1 MLSATIAM
9 RELARLT
16 SKESRTRPVMIV
28 LLLASLGGCA
38 TQRPYQPPNV
48 PTPESWN
55 NAVTMDGGPPVVA
68 KFGSAS
74 TVSWWRSMHDPAINT
89 LIEATLLENPTLQQA
104 AERVQEAR
112 ASLSVAHAD
121 QVPQL
126 SANGSVTRGSILYP
140 NPVTHSFTIVD
151 TTKLIGTGLDWELDL
166 WSRLRETAR
175 AAKDRLD
182 ERNADAA
189 AARLSIAAQVAQLL
203 LNARA
208 CRYTVMVRNS
218 DIVSR
223 ELELKLMQER
233 LVLGNVAPVDEAN
246 AQTNLAAARTVRLSE
261 QQHCLGEIDALVA
274 LTGALA
280 HTVEELVMAPLTSH
294 ALDRPGDAPSALDI
308 DLNSVIPQVPS
319 FQPALPASILL
330 LHPNVVAAER
340 EAAATWSEIAVARA
354 QRLPQIDLN
363 AVLAGNWIR
372 ALGESLRL
380 DTWSLGA
387 SFTAPLI
394 DGGGGAAGVR
404 GAQARYREAVAGLR
418 DAVRST
424 TRNIED
430 ALAEQQSADGRV
442 ETSRQELK
450 AAVTTLRANEERW
463 RLGAISQFDLQVVRR
478 QYTAAQQ
485 DAIDAVRDRAIAWVD
500 LVTAS
505 DSTSEEPSITL
516 GGSLENSQPFIAARG
531 APQ

>member
-1 MLSATIAM
+1 MATG
-9 RELARLT
+9 EVARMTL
-16 SKESRTRPVMIV
+16 KEARTRSVMII

-38 TQRPYQPPNV
+38 TQRPYQPPDV

-55 NAVTMDGGPPVVA
+55 NAVTMDGRPPAIA
-68 KFGSAS
+68 KFSSAAA
-74 TVSWWRSMHDPAINT
+74 VSWWRSMHDPAINT
-89 LIEATLLENPTLQQA
+89 LIEATLIDNPTLQQA

-126 SANGSVTRGSILYP
+126 SANGSVERGTILYP

-151 TTKLIGTGLDWELDL
+151 TTKLIGSGLDWELDL

-175 AAKDRLD
+175 AAKERLD

-189 AARLSIAAQVAQLL
+189 AARLSIAAQVAQAL

-208 CRYTVMVRNS
+208 CRYTVLVRNS

-246 AQTNLAAARTVRLSE
+246 AQTNLAAARTAQLSE

-274 LTGALA
+274 LTGAPA
-280 HTVEELVMAPLTSH
+280 HAVDELVMAPFTAH
-294 ALDRPGDAPSALDI
+294 ALDRPGDVSANLNI
-308 DLNSVIPQVPS
+308 DLDSIIPQVPS

-330 LHPNVVAAER
+330 LHPNVVSAER

-354 QRLPQIDLN
+354 QRLPQIDLS
-363 AVLAGNWIR
+363 AALAGNWIR
-372 ALGESLRL
+372 VFGESLRL

-387 SFTAPLI
+387 SFTAPLV
-394 DGGGGAAGVR
+394 DGGAGAAGVR
-404 GAQARYREAVAGLR
+404 GAQARYREAVARLR

-424 TRNIED
+424 ARNIED

-450 AAVTTLRANEERW
+450 AAIITLHANEERW
-463 RLGAISQFDLQVVRR
+463 RFGAISQFDLQVVRR

-485 DAIDAVRDRAIAWVD
+485 DAIDAVRDRALAWVD

-505 DSTSEEPSITL
+505 NTTSEEPSITL
-516 GGSLENSQPFIAARG
+516 GGTLRNAPQFIAATG
-531 APQ
+531 AP